1 MKKCIMLFLE
11 SVENLKIPKCYTF
24 LKKTLVSSTTYC
36 KFKNEDEKIFK
47 EQESIWF
54 KWKHIITLRIW
65 SRKT

>member
-1 MKKCIMLFLE
+1 MKKCIVLFLG

-24 LKKTLVSSTTYC
+24 SKKTLVSSTTCC

-54 KWKHIITLRIW
+54 K
-65 SRKT
+65 

>member
-1 MKKCIMLFLE
+1 MYYVVFGKSRKFKNSKMLYIFE
-11 SVENLKIPKCYTF
+11 
-24 LKKTLVSSTTYC
+24 KTLVSSTTC
-36 KFKNEDEKIFK
+36 FKFKNEDEKIFK